1 MSRLPR
7 MSRRTILRSSGAV
20 LALPWFE
27 SLGLAAAKA
36 STPKPPVR
44 LAFFYVPNGVNL
56 DDWRLNDSGPLNRLS
71 KTLQPLAGV
80 KEKLMVISG
89 LAAKHN
95 KGNTASHEP
104 AGGGILVGNKCK
116 HSEEPEV
123 AGPSVD
129 QIVAKEIADQT
140 PIDSLALGI
149 DPGFRGD
156 HGYSGTYMSHI
167 SWRNKTT
174 PAALEINPKQLY
186 ERLFRGKPPR
196 KAEWDAAEAKREKQP
211 DSPESSVLDLVRDQT
226 KSIQRQLGY
235 GDRQKLDQY
244 LEGLRSVERRVEQAG
259 KDSHSHHQD
268 DFSKDPSI
276 DDDDPELSQ
285 IVIPDGKGIP
295 SVYADHVN
303 LMLDILTLAF
313 QTDST
318 RVASF
323 MFSCEKSTRAYPQI
337 DAPNAH
343 HSSSHH
349 KKEKKNLDQLTNI
362 NTHHIELFARM
373 LERMSQIEE
382 GNGSL
387 LDNTMILYCSGI
399 SDGNKHNN
407 NDLPVILAGGGGGTL
422 KGGRHLIY
430 PDYTPICN
438 VYVELAQRMGV
449 RLDSFGD
456 SNSSLGNL
464 RG

>member
-1 MSRLPR
+1 MSRPTR
-7 MSRRTILRSSGAV
+7 ISRRTVLRSSGAV
-20 LALPWFE
+20 LALPWLE
-27 SLGLAAAKA
+27 SLAGAVAK
-36 STPKPPVR
+36 SSVPKPPVR

-56 DDWRLNDSGPLNRLS
+56 DDWRLKDSGPLNQLS
-71 KTLQPLAGV
+71 KTLQPLDPV
-80 KEKLMVISG
+80 KDKISVISG

-95 KGNTASHEP
+95 KGNSASHEP
-104 AGGGILVGNKCK
+104 AGGGILVGDKCK

-123 AGPSVD
+123 AGPSID
-129 QIVAKEIADQT
+129 QIIAKEIGDKT

-149 DPGFRGD
+149 DPGIRGD

-196 KAEWDAAEAKREKQP
+196 KADWDASEQSEGSKPATPEA
-211 DSPESSVLDLVRDQT
+211 SVLDLVRDQT
-226 KSIQRQLGY
+226 KSIQRKLGY
-235 GDRQKLDQY
+235 NDRQKLEQY
-244 LEGLRSVERRVEQAG
+244 LDGLRSVERRIEHAG
-259 KDSHSHHQD
+259 RDSHSHHQD
-268 DFSKDPSI
+268 DFSKDPSFEA
-276 DDDDPELSQ
+276 DEPELSQ
-285 IVIPDGKGIP
+285 IVIPDGNGIP

-323 MFSCEKSTRAYPQI
+323 MFSFEKSTRSYPQI
-337 DAPNAH
+337 DAPNSH
-343 HSSSHH
+343 HTSSHH

-362 NTHHIELFARM
+362 NRHHTELFARM
-373 LERMSQIEE
+373 LGRMSSIDE
-382 GNGSL
+382 GGGSL

-422 KGGRHLIY
+422 KAGRHLIY

-449 RLDSFGD
+449 DLASFGD
-456 SNSSLGNL
+456 SNCSLGNL